1 MTKAIKIGMIQ
12 LRGAGDCLIALPIAK
27 WLHNKGMKVY
37 WAIDHKFYDAFKY
50 AAPYV
55 NFISVSVDEKTIQS
69 NIRNPYWFETPRQM
83 LIDAGCDEVISF
95 PYEETLHYEK
105 IGLDSRL
112 IDPVAIRAKDLKL
125 AFCNTFDQFKYAVCN
140 VPFKEKW
147 NVDIRRNMDRE
158 EKLFNNVVK
167 DKTKPY
173 VITHL
178 DGAMGRI
185 VYNIDV
191 ENFLKTIGLE
201 NYQVIKITPITDNVF
216 DWTTTLER
224 CNLFIGI
231 DSFYV
236 NLIDQLQMNIPTK
249 YFLRRSPTN
258 FTPVLG
264 TLWDYLPIDLASD
277 RPHELKF

>member
-1 MTKAIKIGMIQ
+1 MTKPVKIGMIQ

-27 WLHNKGMKVY
+27 WLHNKGMEVY
-37 WAIDHKFYDAFKY
+37 WAIDHKFYEAFKY

-83 LIDAGCDEVISF
+83 LLDAGCDEVISF

-112 IDPVAIRAKDLKL
+112 IDPVAIRAKELRL

-147 NVDIRRNMDRE
+147 NVDIRRNLPRE
-158 EKLFNNVVK
+158 EDLFNKVVK
-167 DKTKPY
+167 QKSKPY

-178 DGAMGRI
+178 EGAMGRI

-191 ENFLKTIGLE
+191 PAFLKSIGME
-201 NYQVIKITPITDNVF
+201 KYNIIPITAMTDNVF
-216 DWTTTLER
+216 DWTTILER
-224 CNLFIGI
+224 SHMFIGI

-236 NLIDQLQMNIPTK
+236 NLIDQLQINIPMK
-249 YFLRRSPTN
+249 FFLRRSPTN
-258 FTPVLG
+258 FTPVLNAN
-264 TLWDYLPIDLASD
+264 WDYLPVDLASD
-277 RPHELKF
+277 HPHELKF

>member
-1 MTKAIKIGMIQ
+1 MSKPIKIGMIQ

-69 NIRNPYWFETPRQM
+69 NIRNHYWFETPRKM

-105 IGLDSRL
+105 IGLPSRL
-112 IDPVAIRAKDLKL
+112 IDPVAIRAKELRL

-147 NVDIRRNMDRE
+147 NLDIRRNMNRE
-158 EKLFNNVVK
+158 EKLFK
-167 DKTKPY
+167 DVIKDTTKPY
-173 VITHL
+173 VVTHL
-178 DGAMGRI
+178 EGAMGRI

-191 ENFLKTIGLE
+191 PTFLNNMGLS
-201 NYQVIKITPITDNVF
+201 NYEIIPVSALTDNVF
-216 DWTTTLER
+216 DWITVLER
-224 CNLFIGI
+224 CNMFIGI
-231 DSFYV
+231 DSFIV
-236 NLIDQLQMNIPTK
+236 TK
-249 YFLRRSPTN
+249 TH
-258 FTPVLG
+258 V
-264 TLWDYLPIDLASD
+264 I
-277 RPHELKF
+277 